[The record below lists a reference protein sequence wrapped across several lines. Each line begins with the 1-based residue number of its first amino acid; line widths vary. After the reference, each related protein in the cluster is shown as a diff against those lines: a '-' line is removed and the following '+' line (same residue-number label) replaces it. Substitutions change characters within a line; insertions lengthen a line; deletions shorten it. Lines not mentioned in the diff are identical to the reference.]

1 MTRKRSSTSA
11 VSKQSKFPESP
22 PILNPRCSVP
32 KPCTTWPGARPY
44 KEAPSVSEQH
54 LVLYFTQSTQPIL
67 KDKLST
73 RNSSKK
79 EKGKVQTYSYLAA
92 HRSPIGILR
101 LRPLRGKRY
110 YAEDSNYIEFQLYHT
125 PFISGTT
132 LCFRRAPGLAGEEL
146 YQGVDHETFLLWLDY
161 LRINVV
167 KAKKKNYI
175 KTTTYFK
182 RKYHAR
188 SQ

>member
-11 VSKQSKFPESP
+11 VSKQSKFPESR

-44 KEAPSVSEQH
+44 QEAPSVSEQH

-73 RNSSKK
+73 PNSSKK

-101 LRPLRGKRY
+101 PRPLRGKRY
-110 YAEDSNYIEFQLYHT
+110 YAGDSNYIEFQLYHT
-125 PFISGTT
+125 PFISG
-132 LCFRRAPGLAGEEL
+132 
-146 YQGVDHETFLLWLDY
+146 
-161 LRINVV
+161 I
-167 KAKKKNYI
+167 KAWTMKPSFFGWTIYE
-175 KTTTYFK
+175 
-182 RKYHAR
+182 
-188 SQ
+188 